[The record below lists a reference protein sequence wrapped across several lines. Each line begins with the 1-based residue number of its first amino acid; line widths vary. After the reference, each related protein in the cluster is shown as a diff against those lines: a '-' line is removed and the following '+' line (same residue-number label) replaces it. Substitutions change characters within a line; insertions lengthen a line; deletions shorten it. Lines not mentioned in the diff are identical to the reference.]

1 MGDISFTEMGK
12 ALDAA
17 SQSRA
22 QTTASETTGSPD
34 TQPST
39 AVPDN
44 TAPEANPSGQGSGGD
59 GQPSKQADTPPAG
72 KDSKGSLPDGSTA
85 GADDKASDERKK
97 WNRWHA
103 QRRIAAK
110 EEKKRRYMEE
120 RARLLK
126 EHDSFDAEGENRD
139 EHMAA
144 VKADQIR
151 ELDLAR
157 IREQQEEWER
167 DAYDTFSP
175 EDAAVFIEDT
185 KRLGDWLNTNEPEL
199 LSYLDRPYG
208 KHLLKGWIDKVAK
221 VKEMADR
228 WESMNSFEKYRLIDK
243 FYNELEKFGEDYAAG
258 KVTVGGAP
266 DKGSGTPEDAP
277 KDGPVNV
284 PVPGS
289 GRNTEVMPPSN
300 NFALMLME
308 AENKRKRK

>member
-1 MGDISFTEMGK
+1 MMGN
-12 ALDAA
+12 A
-17 SQSRA
+17 R
-22 QTTASETTGSPD
+22 
-34 TQPST
+34 
-39 AVPDN
+39 
-44 TAPEANPSGQGSGGD
+44 
-59 GQPSKQADTPPAG
+59 AG
-72 KDSKGSLPDGSTA
+72 K
-85 GADDKASDERKK
+85 
-97 WNRWHA
+97 
-103 QRRIAAK
+103 
-110 EEKKRRYMEE
+110 
-120 RARLLK
+120 
-126 EHDSFDAEGENRD
+126 
-139 EHMAA
+139 
-144 VKADQIR
+144 V
-151 ELDLAR
+151 
-157 IREQQEEWER
+157 
-167 DAYDTFSP
+167 
-175 EDAAVFIEDT
+175 
-185 KRLGDWLNTNEPEL
+185 